1 MESIKKK
8 VTALQALNWR
18 AIACGALALLIVG
31 LVLWGCIS
39 TSNAKDMQ
47 RKYASSRQA
56 VADTLYGVTA
66 KMTLEYDNAYLAG
79 ADVEGDILPSMR
91 TYFAQARALNSAMS
105 LAYGEKYTVLDDGLL
120 KEIDAAFAEYDSAF
134 RGGRSTDVAGS
145 MMTEAM
151 AHTRRALDAHY
162 GDDASLK

>member
-47 RKYASSRQA
+47 RKYAFSRQA

-66 KMTLEYDNAYLAG
+66 KMTQEYDNAYLLG
-79 ADVEGDILPSMR
+79 ADV
-91 TYFAQARALNSAMS
+91 
-105 LAYGEKYTVLDDGLL
+105 
-120 KEIDAAFAEYDSAF
+120 
-134 RGGRSTDVAGS
+134 
-145 MMTEAM
+145 
-151 AHTRRALDAHY
+151 
-162 GDDASLK
+162 